1 MISYE
6 IVKECL
12 DILELKYA
20 DFHDEG
26 FCVSFSDSE
35 HFPYPIDCYLFIYE
49 DNTLQFT
56 CYARDFLPQGDLLSL
71 ANRHNCR
78 SHMPSCHISDEG
90 KVVMERFYFIP
101 EDVSP
106 NYILNDVIRST
117 ISACVTSFTLFEKDD
132 EEYDALIN

>member
-12 DILELKYA
+12 DILELNYA

-26 FCVSFSDSE
+26 FCVSFSESE
-35 HFPYPIDCYLFIYE
+35 NFPYKVDCYMFIYE
-49 DNTLQFT
+49 ENLLQFM
-56 CYARDFLPQGDLLSL
+56 CQARDYHPEGDLLSM

-78 SHMPSCHISDEG
+78 THMPACRIDEEG
-90 KVVMERFYFIP
+90 NVVMERVYHIP

-106 NYILNDVIRST
+106 NYILNDVISST
-117 ISACVTSFTLFEKDD
+117 ISAAITSFTVFEKDD
-132 EEYDALIN
+132 DEYKDYIN